1 MTILRKYIKEI
12 LKENGDD
19 LNPVQAAA
27 QYAHRGQTRRTGE
40 PYFSHPDAVAK
51 SIQKFYA
58 GNKIAYDAALLH
70 DTIEDSIKL
79 GNISDEAEMIALI
92 HDAIEDPQHA
102 ENVVDAVLALTKTPD
117 IAYMDYLASLYDF
130 PNALIV
136 KLADMNHNLGDVPTS
151 RQKKKYARAI
161 KKIENYFNGKPSF
174 INDAHW
180 SELLEKVK

>member
-1 MTILRKYIKEI
+1 M
-12 LKENGDD
+12 
-19 LNPVQAAA
+19 
-27 QYAHRGQTRRTGE
+27 
-40 PYFSHPDAVAK
+40 
-51 SIQKFYA
+51 
-58 GNKIAYDAALLH
+58 H